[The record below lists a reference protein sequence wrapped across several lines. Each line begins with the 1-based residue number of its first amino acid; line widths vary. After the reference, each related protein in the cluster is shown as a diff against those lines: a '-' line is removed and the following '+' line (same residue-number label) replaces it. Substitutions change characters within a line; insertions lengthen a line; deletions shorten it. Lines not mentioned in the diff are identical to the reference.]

1 MYPIGKGQ
9 NVAAS
14 NLVSRLATAAV
25 GVPALL
31 ALLYLGPAWG
41 LYLVVFAAICVGA
54 LELFSMTHPG
64 DRMAQFAGVLT
75 SAVVS
80 VCLYFF
86 AENALVLMTV
96 LLAVPVVGM
105 LIVLWRLGNI
115 QTAATRVMAG
125 TFGPLY
131 VGGCLTTLALLRKDF
146 PGFDGAGYVVLALG
160 LAWGSDTGGYFAG
173 RRFGKRKLYEA
184 VSPKKT
190 VEGSL
195 GGIAGAAIVAIV
207 AHFWF
212 LKSLPLSH
220 ALILAV
226 FGTLLGQMG
235 DLGES
240 LLKRSTG
247 VKDSGAILPGHGG
260 ILDRVDALMVTATV
274 VYLYTRWMA

>member
-1 MYPIGKGQ
+1 
-9 NVAAS
+9 VAAS

-41 LYLVVFAAICVGA
+41 LYLLVAVAGCVGA
-54 LELFSMTHPG
+54 FELFSMTHPT
-64 DRMAQFAGVLT
+64 DRTAQFVGVLT
-75 SAVVS
+75 CLITS
-80 VCLYFF
+80 VCVYFF
-86 AENALVLMTV
+86 NRDALVMMTV
-96 LLAVPVVGM
+96 LLTAPLLGM
-105 LIVLWRLGNI
+105 LMVLWRLGDI
-115 QTAATRVMAG
+115 KTTALRVMAG

-131 VGGCLTTLALLRKDF
+131 VGGCLTTLALLRKEQ

-160 LAWGSDTGGYFAG
+160 LAWASDTGGYFAG
-173 RRFGKRKLYEA
+173 RRFGRHKLYEA

-190 VEGSL
+190 IEGSV
-195 GGIAGAAIVAIV
+195 GGVMGAVVIALV

-212 LKSLPLSH
+212 LKSLPLVH
-220 ALILAV
+220 AIVLAV
-226 FGTLLGQMG
+226 VGALLGQLG

-260 ILDRVDALMVTATV
+260 ILDRVDALMITSTV
-274 VYLYTRWMA
+274 VYLYTRWMVA